1 MSKDKKQQ
9 QKEGQEEKEKNKR
22 ISFEEAIDAMPQ
34 EAQLALRLIMDAL
47 KLSFQIIKSP
57 HTAWKFYKKHSSKED
72 TSEEIESEVELASVI
87 EQIEKNIIAF
97 VEKHPDPS
105 KAQLDE
111 VLEASFKDVPEHL
124 QPVVQMTTENVMHRL
139 EAEKK
144 EKAVKIQEQNK
155 KEPLQEKHQKE
166 DANQKKEENI
176 VQKLDPNKEV
186 KKQKNVKQ
194 KPEIPPNPLKAQGKN
209 KKRSHSVIENKKEK
223 QEKSRQ
229 YEPRMRAAFCQPL
242 NQKNSPI
249 RDKYKQKS
257 QQKNNRK
264 LDQPKK
270 INRRFS
276 V

>member
-57 HTAWKFYKKHSSKED
+57 HTAWKFYKKHSSKDD

-87 EQIEKNIIAF
+87 AQIEKNIIAF

-105 KAQLDE
+105 KAKLDE
-111 VLEASFKDVPEHL
+111 VLEASFKDIPEHL

-144 EKAVKIQEQNK
+144 EKAVKIQEQNQ
-155 KEPLQEKHQKE
+155 KEPLKEKHQKE
-166 DANQKKEENI
+166 DANQKKVENI
-176 VQKLDPNKEV
+176 VQKPDPNKEV
-186 KKQKNVKQ
+186 EKQKNVKQ
-194 KPEIPPNPLKAQGKN
+194 QPEILPNSLKAKGKN

-242 NQKNSPI
+242 NQKSSPI

-257 QQKNNRK
+257 KQKNNRK

>member
-57 HTAWKFYKKHSSKED
+57 YTARKLYKKHFPKDD

-139 EAEKK
+139 ETEKK
-144 EKAVKIQEQNK
+144 EKEIKPQEQNQKENLVQKPDLK
-155 KEPLQEKHQKE
+155 KEVE
-166 DANQKKEENI
+166 
-176 VQKLDPNKEV
+176 
-186 KKQKNVKQ
+186 KQKNVKQ
-194 KPEIPPNPLKAQGKN
+194 QPEILPNPLKAQGKN

>member
-57 HTAWKFYKKHSSKED
+57 YTARKLYKKHFPKDD

-111 VLEASFKDVPEHL
+111 VLEASFKDIPEHL

-144 EKAVKIQEQNK
+144 EKAVKIQEQNQ
-155 KEPLQEKHQKE
+155 KEPLKEKHQKE

-176 VQKLDPNKEV
+176 VQKPDPNKEV
-186 KKQKNVKQ
+186 EKQKNVKQ
-194 KPEIPPNPLKAQGKN
+194 QPEILPNPLKAQRKN